1 MLGSQPIFCICYQ
14 NPQNPQR
21 SASPFSQMPKNKSRQ
36 NQKQNIPS
44 ERSYQKMKKTHKNTY
59 VKNLHPQELFTLKKI
74 TDQGIRQELI

>member
-1 MLGSQPIFCICYQ
+1 
-14 NPQNPQR
+14 
-21 SASPFSQMPKNKSRQ
+21 MPKNKSRQ